1 MNLLHNDTF
10 HNFLSVLSD
19 TIRQVSIDYSEKSN
33 YNLDRTNVRY
43 RYHEGGF
50 KMLSMNEEELLR
62 MIRENDNPEQ
72 AVMTAIDTILEYLR
86 QHGSSEGQAVV
97 YPLEPI

>member
-1 MNLLHNDTF
+1 
-10 HNFLSVLSD
+10 
-19 TIRQVSIDYSEKSN
+19 
-33 YNLDRTNVRY
+33 
-43 RYHEGGF
+43 
-50 KMLSMNEEELLR
+50 MLSMNEEELLR